1 MLLPQAPKDEAAR
14 QTRLD
19 AIGLLDTDRS
29 ERFDRLTKLV
39 SQILEIPIALISL
52 VDRNRQWFKSKHG
65 IDVCETERSIS
76 FCAHVVSNQ
85 ETLLITDTLE
95 DPRFVDNPLVTGSP
109 YIRFYAG
116 VPLILDGF
124 TLGTLCVID
133 HKPRTLPAHQLQIL
147 ELMAR
152 IVVDECQLWEL
163 IKQHEQQ
170 TALQLQQEHY
180 RQKKNL
186 QLQLI
191 NQAQKIFLQSQDVKS
206 ACSDIFDGLLNLVES
221 QFGFIGQ
228 VFHHTDGTPFLRVH
242 HITDIS
248 WNALSRAM
256 YRQYHES
263 TLDFHNLDNLFGQAV
278 LSNTEIITNDPAQ
291 HPFSRGVPEGHPTL
305 HCFLGIPLRH
315 AGQVKGM
322 MGFAN
327 KPGGYSQAD
336 IEWLTPISDTL
347 GLLFHARNSE
357 EARLKA
363 ESELKVLAT
372 RDPLTSLFNR
382 RAFIDQCEERLE
394 AVAEGQLLVML
405 DLDHFKQINDT
416 YGHAAGDAVLRHVSQ
431 SMQDHLR
438 QQDLLGRLG
447 GEEFAILLTA
457 PINHDSAE
465 RILAR
470 LHQVI
475 AESPIVFGSQEI
487 SVTASAGTALQHTG
501 DQLDDLLSRADASLY
516 QAKAEG
522 RNRICGPLGQ

>member
-1 MLLPQAPKDEAAR
+1 MLRPKAPKDEAAR
-14 QTRLD
+14 QARLD
-19 AIGLLDTDRS
+19 TIGLLDTDRS
-29 ERFDRLTKLV
+29 ERFDRLTHLV
-39 SQILEIPIALISL
+39 SQILEVPIALISL
-52 VDRNRQWFKSKHG
+52 VDHNRQWFKSKQG
-65 IDVCETERSIS
+65 TDICETDRSIA

-85 ETLLITDTLE
+85 QTLLITDTLK
-95 DPRFVDNPLVTGSP
+95 DPHFADNPLVTGPP

-124 TLGTLCVID
+124 ALGTLCIID
-133 HKPRTLPAHQLQIL
+133 HKPRILPEHQLQML
-147 ELMAR
+147 ELIAR

-163 IKQHEQQ
+163 IQQHEQQ
-170 TALQLQQEHY
+170 TVLQVQQERY

-191 NQAQKIFLQSQDVKS
+191 NQAQQIFLQSQDVKS
-206 ACSDIFDGLLNLVES
+206 ACSDIFDELLTLIDS
-221 QFGFIGQ
+221 PFGFIGQ
-228 VFHHTDGTPFLRVH
+228 VMHHPDGQPFLRIH

-256 YRQYHES
+256 YKQYHEA
-263 TLDFHNLDNLFGQAV
+263 TLDFHNLDNLLGQAV
-278 LSNTEIITNDPAQ
+278 LSNTEIMTNDPAG
-291 HPFSRGVPEGHPTL
+291 HPYSRGIPEGHPTL

-315 AGQVKGM
+315 TDQVKGM

-327 KPGGYSQAD
+327 KSSGYSQAD
-336 IEWLTPISDTL
+336 IEWLRPISDTL
-347 GLLFHARNSE
+347 GLLFHARDSE

-372 RDPLTSLFNR
+372 QDPLTHLLNR
-382 RAFIDQCEERLE
+382 RAFIDHCEERMHM
-394 AVAEGQLLVML
+394 VPEGQLLIML

-416 YGHAAGDAVLRHVSQ
+416 YGHAAGDAVLCHVSH

-438 QQDLLGRLG
+438 QQDLVGRLG

-457 PINHDSAE
+457 PITSDSAE
-465 RILAR
+465 HILAR

-475 AESPIVFGSQEI
+475 ADSPIQFDGQKI
-487 SVTASAGTALQHTG
+487 TITASAGTALQQVG

-516 QAKAEG
+516 QAKAQG
-522 RNRICGPLGQ
+522 RNRICGPFGQ